1 MRIVSETRTDLPQFS
16 YVPTEKVARAQITQ
30 LSFDESVK
38 NRGMGYVIT
47 LEDGSYLIVDGGMNQ
62 AGGGGQ
68 DEVMLYNYLQSHN
81 QRTDGKIVIAAWV
94 FTHEHDDHV
103 SLFLDFSSLYAKTV
117 ALETILWNFTQSY
130 LDGAAG
136 NFYNRIR
143 SAASQYGAKTVRV
156 HTGQT
161 VWVRNAR
168 LDILFTHESLAP
180 YYISTITTLNDA
192 STVFRVDIAGKRILF
207 LGDVSTVLQKDS
219 AVKVIYGMYGDE
231 LKCDILQVGHHGW
244 GGGSTEI
251 YNAAR
256 PDIAFW
262 PIESF
267 NWEKVCRYA
276 TSKQILN
283 MYENGIIREL
293 YIAKDGQATVS
304 LE

>member
-1 MRIVSETRTDLPQFS
+1 MSEGFTDLPQFS
-16 YVPTEKVARAQITQ
+16 YAPTEKVARAQITQ

-117 ALETILWNFTQSY
+117 VLETILWNFTQSY

-156 HTGQT
+156 HTG
-161 VWVRNAR
+161 
-168 LDILFTHESLAP
+168 
-180 YYISTITTLNDA
+180 
-192 STVFRVDIAGKRILF
+192 
-207 LGDVSTVLQKDS
+207 
-219 AVKVIYGMYGDE
+219 
-231 LKCDILQVGHHGW
+231 
-244 GGGSTEI
+244 
-251 YNAAR
+251 
-256 PDIAFW
+256 
-262 PIESF
+262 
-267 NWEKVCRYA
+267 
-276 TSKQILN
+276 
-283 MYENGIIREL
+283 
-293 YIAKDGQATVS
+293 
-304 LE
+304 